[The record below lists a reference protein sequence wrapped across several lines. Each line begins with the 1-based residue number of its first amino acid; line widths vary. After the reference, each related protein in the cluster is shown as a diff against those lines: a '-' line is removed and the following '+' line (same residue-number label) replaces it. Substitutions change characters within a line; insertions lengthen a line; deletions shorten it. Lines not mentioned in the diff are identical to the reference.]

1 MRKTALFCLFIS
13 SLALTG
19 CQSTQ
24 VERAPISQVG
34 SSIYLDDHFPGYE
47 LVDIET
53 PEEIF
58 AIDDEMRQMIA
69 DEVASEKN
77 FKKRAVKLLRQI
89 FKKDNLGLA
98 YQSGANVIATDA
110 YHKNVANC
118 LSLTI
123 MAYAL
128 AREAQLNVT
137 FQEVL
142 VPEYWVRHGEHNM
155 LTGHVNLRL
164 SGDKRPSESI
174 IFGTKDIEVDFDPF
188 VLKKSFPKKA
198 IMKNTVLAMFYN
210 NKGAQAMVD
219 SDYITAYAYL
229 KSATEAAPAFSTG
242 WGNLGLLYR
251 FNEQTELAK
260 QAYRHAI
267 SLSKRNF
274 TAMSNLS
281 LLLDAEGKHEEA
293 QEIQKDIARKRDKNP
308 YYHALLADEAF
319 HDGDIDLAVRLYKK
333 AIRLDGRAHEFYFG
347 LAKAYYQQDNLDSAK
362 RAMKKAIALNRV
374 PKTEHEYLSKL
385 DFLKAADKDD

>member
-1 MRKTALFCLFIS
+1 
-13 SLALTG
+13 
-19 CQSTQ
+19 
-24 VERAPISQVG
+24 
-34 SSIYLDDHFPGYE
+34 
-47 LVDIET
+47 
-53 PEEIF
+53 
-58 AIDDEMRQMIA
+58 
-69 DEVASEKN
+69 
-77 FKKRAVKLLRQI
+77 
-89 FKKDNLGLA
+89 
-98 YQSGANVIATDA
+98 
-110 YHKNVANC
+110 
-118 LSLTI
+118 
-123 MAYAL
+123 
-128 AREAQLNVT
+128 
-137 FQEVL
+137 
-142 VPEYWVRHGEHNM
+142 
-155 LTGHVNLRL
+155 
-164 SGDKRPSESI
+164 
-174 IFGTKDIEVDFDPF
+174 
-188 VLKKSFPKKA
+188 
-198 IMKNTVLAMFYN
+198 
-210 NKGAQAMVD
+210 MVD